1 MRSSTIRACF
11 RGLFEYLIAAALLLN
26 AHTIWLNDAST
37 RSFFS
42 LGLLVMLAL
51 GVGGS
56 LMLIRIRQT
65 TLRNS
70 ALVSCLLL
78 LAAGA
83 FYIVNPYHAGDLFK
97 FVLAVILLYVY
108 NANCRAGRR
117 AFAVLAKY
125 RNLVVLLAALSTAV
139 WYLATVA
146 RSLRPTGTVVM
157 NWTGDG
163 RDARYAAYYGLYFGV
178 QTIAGGVW
186 RNTSIFVEAPF
197 AAFAFSLA
205 LLVELFLTPQDAG
218 HGVGSLTRTA
228 VLVIAMASTFSAT
241 AYLVIGL
248 SLSLAMLLRVRQRSL
263 KRLVIGLLPLCAAVL
278 GYAAACLVLR
288 KLSTGSGAV
297 HLDDYRVGWE
307 AFAHAPL
314 FGNGFYH
321 YDEVK
326 RFMGSWR
333 QHTTGLSNSPAAVM
347 AFTGLFG
354 TLPYAL
360 LWGRAIQ
367 SGLRD
372 RRSTA
377 FLGILLLLF
386 LAVMVPTDYAVL
398 FALLAF
404 ATGTNQ
410 EPC

>member
-1 MRSSTIRACF
+1 
-11 RGLFEYLIAAALLLN
+11 
-26 AHTIWLNDAST
+26 
-37 RSFFS
+37 
-42 LGLLVMLAL
+42 
-51 GVGGS
+51 
-56 LMLIRIRQT
+56 
-65 TLRNS
+65 
-70 ALVSCLLL
+70 
-78 LAAGA
+78 
-83 FYIVNPYHAGDLFK
+83 
-97 FVLAVILLYVY
+97 
-108 NANCRAGRR
+108 
-117 AFAVLAKY
+117 
-125 RNLVVLLAALSTAV
+125 
-139 WYLATVA
+139 
-146 RSLRPTGTVVM
+146 
-157 NWTGDG
+157 
-163 RDARYAAYYGLYFGV
+163 
-178 QTIAGGVW
+178 
-186 RNTSIFVEAPF
+186 
-197 AAFAFSLA
+197 
-205 LLVELFLTPQDAG
+205 
-218 HGVGSLTRTA
+218 
-228 VLVIAMASTFSAT
+228 
-241 AYLVIGL
+241 
-248 SLSLAMLLRVRQRSL
+248 MLLRVRQRSL

-360 LWGRAIQ
+360 LWGRAIH

-372 RRSTA
+372 RRSTS